1 MVRSVT
7 ATATANAPRSRAAF
21 ARLPVLAWILRAL
34 AVRRERRALA
44 ELPPEILRDIG
55 ISRHEA
61 LREAERPIWD
71 VPRHWLS

>member
-1 MVRSVT
+1 MIRSATTT
-7 ATATANAPRSRAAF
+7 ATATAPHSRATYT
-21 ARLPVLAWILRAL
+21 RLPVLAWIIRAL

-55 ISRHEA
+55 ISRNEA